1 MNCPLCNKTA
11 NFFLTGENRQYQL
24 CDHCGLIFV
33 PNKFHLNQKSEV
45 ERYREHENSL
55 NNKGYVAMFMNKIS
69 LIKDHCPKIKTALDF
84 GCGYE
89 PVLKTLLEKEKI
101 ETEIYDPNFFPNF
114 PTNKTFDLVISTE
127 TFEHFRNPMDD
138 IKKAVNSVSPSGFL
152 AVMTR
157 FYPLEQNKPSKKSFS
172 AWYYQRDPTH
182 IAFYTSKTFEWLTK
196 KFGLSI
202 ILDNGFDFAL
212 FKKSL
217 SK

>member
-11 NFFLTGENRQYQL
+11 KIFLTGENRQYQL

-33 PNKFHLNQKSEV
+33 PNKFHLNKKSEV

-55 NNKGYVAMFMNKIS
+55 NNKGYVTMFMNKIS
-69 LIKDHCPKIKTALDF
+69 LIKGHCPKIKTALDF

-138 IKKAVNSVSPSGFL
+138 IKKALNYVSPSGFL

-157 FYPLEQNKPSKKSFS
+157 FYPLEKNKPSKKLFS

-182 IAFYTSKTFEWLTK
+182 IAFYTSKTFEWLNK

>member
-33 PNKFHLNQKSEV
+33 PNKFHLNQKSEI

-212 FKKSL
+212 LKKSL

>member
-1 MNCPLCNKTA
+1 MNCPLCNKPA
-11 NFFLTGENRQYQL
+11 KLFLKGENRQYEI
-24 CDHCGLIFV
+24 CNNCGLIFV

-55 NNKGYVAMFMNKIS
+55 NNTGYVTMFMNKIS

-114 PTNKTFDLVISTE
+114 PTKKTFDLVISTE

-138 IKKAVNSVSPSGFL
+138 IKKALNYVSPSGFL

-157 FYPLEQNKPSKKSFS
+157 FYPLEKDKPSINLFS

-182 IAFYTSKTFEWLTK
+182 IAFYTSKTFEWLNK

>member
-1 MNCPLCNKTA
+1 
-11 NFFLTGENRQYQL
+11 
-24 CDHCGLIFV
+24 
-33 PNKFHLNQKSEV
+33 
-45 ERYREHENSL
+45 
-55 NNKGYVAMFMNKIS
+55 MFINKIS

-101 ETEIYDPNFFPNF
+101 KTEIYDPNFFPNF
-114 PTNKTFDLVISTE
+114 PINKTFDLVISTE

-138 IKKAVNSVSPSGFL
+138 IKKAVNSISPSGFL

-157 FYPLEQNKPSKKSFS
+157 FYPLEQNKPCKKSFTE
-172 AWYYQRDPTH
+172 WYYQRDPTH
-182 IAFYTSKTFEWLTK
+182 IAFYTSKTFQWLTK

>member
-11 NFFLTGENRQYQL
+11 KLFLMGENRQYQL

-55 NNKGYVAMFMNKIS
+55 NNKGYVTMFMNKIS

-114 PTNKTFDLVISTE
+114 PTKKTFDLVISTE

-138 IKKAVNSVSPSGFL
+138 IKKAVNYVSPSGFL

-157 FYPLEQNKPSKKSFS
+157 FYPLEKDNPSKKFS

-182 IAFYTSKTFEWLTK
+182 IAFYTSKTFEWLTRN
-196 KFGLSI
+196 FGLSI

>member
-1 MNCPLCNKTA
+1 MKFKAVDFSIVKT
-11 NFFLTGENRQYQL
+11 FG
-24 CDHCGLIFV
+24 IFV
-33 PNKFHLNQKSEV
+33 VVGVVF
-45 ERYREHENSL
+45 
-55 NNKGYVAMFMNKIS
+55 GTIFAIS
-69 LIKDHCPKIKTALDF
+69 LKTSSLLLLFSIMTMIFAIYF
-84 GCGYE
+84 
-89 PVLKTLLEKEKI
+89 LLEKEKI

-114 PTNKTFDLVISTE
+114 PINKTFDLVISTE

-138 IKKAVNSVSPSGFL
+138 IKKAVNSISPSGFL

-157 FYPLEQNKPSKKSFS
+157 FYPLEQNKPCKKSFTE
-172 AWYYQRDPTH
+172 WYYQRDPTH

-196 KFGLSI
+196 IFGLSI